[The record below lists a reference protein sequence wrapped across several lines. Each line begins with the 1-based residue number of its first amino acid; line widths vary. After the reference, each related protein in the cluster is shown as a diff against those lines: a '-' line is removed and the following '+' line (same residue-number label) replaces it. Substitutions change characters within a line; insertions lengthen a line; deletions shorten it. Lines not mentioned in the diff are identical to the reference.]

1 MYGMQKANDTS
12 TFFQDGQSVCWDI
25 VIQTSFRPFKTRL
38 QNSSTPLI
46 FITQNHK
53 DYWQNISLKN
63 LSADSVSSVIAALRR
78 MKQQLNSPAS
88 TIRIQVNIR
97 SLPFSNSFHGRTIA
111 TVTATAQPKY
121 HKGFAPLLEGF
132 SYVPFNDLEALKKQ

>member
-97 SLPFSNSFHGRTIA
+97 SLPFPIRS
-111 TVTATAQPKY
+111 TVERLPRLQRP
-121 HKGFAPLLEGF
+121 HNQNIIRDLHHCSKGFPMSHLTIWKL
-132 SYVPFNDLEALKKQ
+132 